1 MPFWGPF
8 RRCLSAAALVALVV
22 GMSSCLAR
30 RRVITRNGKDVQQ
43 KLLVADKQV
52 LLDRVVARFSAIQSF
67 AATVDMVP
75 ALGSVDKGKIT
86 ELKDVRAY
94 IYLRKPSQIRLIGL
108 YPFVRTKAFD
118 MVSTGDDFRL
128 YLPSKNRFIVGPN
141 RVDKPSPN
149 KIANLRP
156 FHFLDALMV
165 RPLDPDRETALL
177 ENFTDEDN
185 AAYIVHIVEKRSS
198 GEVELKRDVWFERV
212 GLRMVRQKIFDAK
225 GNILTDARYDQWQ
238 TYDGVFF
245 PKHIEINRPQD
256 EYAVV
261 ITIVKMDI
269 NKTLPADRFT
279 LEQPAGTE
287 LQVLGA
293 KPESSFGSSA
303 AGSYAQGR

>member
-1 MPFWGPF
+1 MPYWGPS
-8 RRCLSAAALVALVV
+8 RRFLATLALVILAL
-22 GMSSCLAR
+22 GSSSCLAR
-30 RRVITRNGKDVQQ
+30 RRVITRKGGSIQQ
-43 KLLVADKQV
+43 KLIVAEKET
-52 LLDRVVARFSAIQSF
+52 LLDRITVRFTAIQSF

-75 ALGSVDKGKIT
+75 ALGSADKGKIT

-94 IYLRKPSQIRLIGL
+94 IYLRKPNHIRLIGL

-118 MVSTGDDFRL
+118 MVSTGPDFRL

-141 RVDKPSPN
+141 QVERPSPN

-156 FHFLDALMV
+156 FHFFEALMV
-165 RPLDPDRETALL
+165 QPVDPSREVAVV

-185 AAYIVHIVEKRSS
+185 AAYILHIIQKRPN
-198 GEVELKRDVWFERV
+198 GDVELKRDVWFERV

-238 TYDGVFF
+238 LWDGVFF

-269 NKTLPADRFT
+269 NKTVPEDRFA
-279 LEQPAGTE
+279 LAQPEGTE
-287 LQVLGA
+287 LQVLGTR
-293 KPESSFGSSA
+293 PEKAYGSSA
-303 AGSYAQGR
+303 SGSIAQGR

>member
-8 RRCLSAAALVALVV
+8 RRCLYAVALVALVV

-43 KLLVADKQV
+43 KLLVADKQI

>member
-8 RRCLSAAALVALVV
+8 RRDFATIALALLAL
-22 GMSSCLAR
+22 GSSSCLAR
-30 RRVITRNGKDVQQ
+30 RRVITRNGGSVDQ
-43 KLLVADKQV
+43 KLIVADKDT
-52 LLDRVVARFSAIQSF
+52 LLDRIAVRFRAIQSF

-75 ALGSVDKGKIT
+75 ALGSADKGKIT

-94 IYLRKPSQIRLIGL
+94 IYLRKPNHIRLIGL

-118 MVSTGDDFRL
+118 MVSTGPDFRL
-128 YLPSKNRFIVGPN
+128 YLPSKNRFIIGPN
-141 RVDKPSPN
+141 QVDKPSPN

-156 FHFLDALMV
+156 FHFLEALMV
-165 RPLDPDRETALL
+165 RPVDPSREAAML

-185 AAYIVHIVEKRSS
+185 AAYIVHIIEKHPS

-261 ITIVKMDI
+261 ITLVKMEV
-269 NKTLPADRFT
+269 NKALPEDRFA
-279 LEQPAGTE
+279 LAQPEGTE
-287 LQVLGA
+287 LQVLGRG
-293 KPESSFGSSA
+293 PEKAFGSSA
-303 AGSYAQGR
+303 SESTAQGR